1 MEPNYI
7 QRDQHLSLAFE
18 ESFDKDE
25 KDVQSISNFKILLF
39 GQGMALC
46 LACCSM
52 ASAQL
57 QSMSGTQKMP
67 LFQVS
72 FGYFLLQYHIIQMI
86 RSTKNENKIEEDG
99 KDEEDLL
106 NENTRLIE
114 SSSSVSSISLDPE
127 YRLGCL
133 RLHSSWR
140 YYALIAFLDVQANYF
155 VILSFRYTAVV
166 NSTILT
172 SLSVVSVMLSSRIIL
187 KRIFK
192 TRHFIGSIL
201 CILGASW
208 IVSMDIRVSQ
218 DEHRSLDQG
227 LFPSRRFIGDS
238 YAVMASILFG
248 LNDSLAEYTIQNSTT
263 DEYLGMMG
271 LFGFLFSFGESLL
284 FERSEI
290 LQFSANL
297 HAFTSS
303 MLGTASSSSAEV
315 VDTAAMNLPAI
326 STIWILYMVAFY
338 IFYVSASKFLVIADA
353 TLLSLSLQTSN
364 VWTMMFSIFVQHVYF
379 SPVFFVAAS
388 IIICGVWIYEQGI
401 AIIGL

>member
-18 ESFDKDE
+18 ESFGKDE
-25 KDVQSISNFKILLF
+25 KDVVSSISNFKILLF

-72 FGYFLLQYHIIQMI
+72 FGYFLLSFHIIQMM
-86 RSTKNENKIEEDG
+86 RSTKNENKMEDG
-99 KDEEDLL
+99 KDEEDAL

-114 SSSSVSSISLDPE
+114 DSSSVSSISLDPE

-133 RLHSSWR
+133 RLHSSWK

-172 SLSVVSVMLSSRIIL
+172 SLSVVSVMLSSRVIL

-192 TRHFIGSIL
+192 TRHFIGSVL

-218 DEHRSLDQG
+218 DEHRSLDKG
-227 LFPSRRFIGDS
+227 SLPSRRFIGDS

-271 LFGFLFSFGESLL
+271 FFGFLFSFGESLL
-284 FERSEI
+284 FEKGEI
-290 LQFSANL
+290 LQFLANL

-303 MLGTASSSSAEV
+303 MLETASSSTDV
-315 VDTAAMNLPAI
+315 VDTTAMNLPAI
-326 STIWILYMVAFY
+326 STIWVIYMAAFY

-364 VWTMMFSIFVQHVYF
+364 VWTMIFSIFVQHVSF

-388 IIICGVWIYEQGI
+388 IIIFGVWIYEQGI

>member
-7 QRDQHLSLAFE
+7 QRDQHVSLDFE
-18 ESFDKDE
+18 ESFGKDE
-25 KDVQSISNFKILLF
+25 KDVSSISNFKILLF

-72 FGYFLLQYHIIQMI
+72 FGYFLLQYHIIQMM
-86 RSTKNENKIEEDG
+86 RSTNNENKMEDG

-114 SSSSVSSISLDPE
+114 SSSSVSSISLEPE
-127 YRLGCL
+127 YRLGFL

-172 SLSVVSVMLSSRIIL
+172 SLSVVSVMLNSRIIL

-227 LFPSRRFIGDS
+227 LFSRRRFIGDS

-297 HAFTSS
+297 HAFTVS
-303 MLGTASSSSAEV
+303 MLGKASSSTGHL
-315 VDTAAMNLPAI
+315 DTDAMNIPAI
-326 STIWILYMVAFY
+326 STIWVLYMAAFY

-388 IIICGVWIYEQGI
+388 IIVFGVWIYEQGI